1 MLYKNHRLF
10 ITNDKKRKNYDNVR
24 EGANTV
30 ECPSFRLMEGINYIA
45 FTALENY
52 QGRLFYAT
60 KEEIMQHRKP
70 KDNIS
75 RTGRRYAVY
84 APPISALHEIPI
96 ENINLDEF
104 TEEEYD
110 KKTTSQLVKDTVND
124 FKEIIEILK
133 QNGKDITKLP
143 LNAGLREL
151 EHTEEE
157 MQM

>member
-1 MLYKNHRLF
+1 M
-10 ITNDKKRKNYDNVR
+10 
-24 EGANTV
+24 
-30 ECPSFRLMEGINYIA
+30 
-45 FTALENY
+45 
-52 QGRLFYAT
+52 
-60 KEEIMQHRKP
+60 
-70 KDNIS
+70 
-75 RTGRRYAVY
+75 
-84 APPISALHEIPI
+84 HEIPI
-96 ENINLDEF
+96 ENINLEEF